1 MEHRKGLEYF
11 NYDDVL
17 MLSIKE
23 EEEEEMTTTP
33 TSTVTE

>member
-11 NYDDVL
+11 DYDDVL
-17 MLSIKE
+17 MLSTKE
-23 EEEEEMTTTP
+23 ENVEEMTTTL

>member
-11 NYDDVL
+11 DYDDVL
-17 MLSIKE
+17 MLSTK
-23 EEEEEMTTTP
+23 EEEMTTIP